1 MPLLHFFYLPHSLSP
16 QSFILSFCEEMSAF
30 DLFFLKSVVSWE
42 WGGET
47 ANLLYGQPYEDTYAL
62 LVIYFVQNFVESIRC
77 WVVISWMKR
86 RVLRVVV
93 LLGDFDVLHGELG
106 KESLCG
112 ARGWWCETS
121 WEVTKEYCTLHV
133 VVSTPHFVQDS
144 LPFIRPLMRKQRRKV
159 YI

>member
-1 MPLLHFFYLPHSLSP
+1 MPFLHPHRPCPPTHLFWLKEKKCLCCIFFYLPHSLSP

-30 DLFFLKSVVSWE
+30 DLFFLKSVVSCE

-62 LVIYFVQNFVESIRC
+62 LVIYFVQNFVESIRF

-121 WEVTKEYCTLHV
+121 WEVT
-133 VVSTPHFVQDS
+133 
-144 LPFIRPLMRKQRRKV
+144 
-159 YI
+159 